1 MALSDAASAFFEAI
15 FGYKL
20 DNKTRMAKAKAQGT
34 PDSQWIQC
42 TKMDQVVVT
51 NIPPAARTAD
61 RLPSRLQQ
69 FWLDAVNLLV
79 FILEKAEKLEL
90 PKEVI
95 DGTLA
100 VFCNIFSAMGVILGH
115 FT

>member
-1 MALSDAASAFFEAI
+1 MELSDAASAFFEAI

-20 DNKTRMAKAKAQGT
+20 DNKTRMAKANGQGM
-34 PDSQWIQC
+34 PDSQWMRC

-61 RLPSRLQQ
+61 RSASQLQQ

-100 VFCNIFSAMGVILGH
+100 VFCDILSAMGIILGH